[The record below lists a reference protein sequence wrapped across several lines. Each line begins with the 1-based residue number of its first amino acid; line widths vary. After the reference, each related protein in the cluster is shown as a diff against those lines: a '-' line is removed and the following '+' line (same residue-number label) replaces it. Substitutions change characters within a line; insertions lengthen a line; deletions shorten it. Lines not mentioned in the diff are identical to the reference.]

1 MTHTHALRV
10 LIVDDEPGDAHL
22 MELALKK
29 SGFPLDLSFANDGL
43 DALVG
48 LGHQNDRSP
57 GLPRPDLILLDLKMP
72 GKGGLETLR
81 AIKQSE
87 HLCAIPVVVITTS
100 ALAADLAAAYRYGA
114 AGYVLKPVGLDE
126 FVAAVQTLA
135 TYWFGLVRLPKRP
148 E

>member
-48 LGHQNDRSP
+48 LGHPNDRSP

-72 GKGGLETLR
+72 GKGGIETLR

-100 ALAADLAAAYRYGA
+100 ALAAATA
-114 AGYVLKPVGLDE
+114 AGSTAV
-126 FVAAVQTLA
+126 VAL
-135 TYWFGLVRLPKRP
+135 LSR
-148 E
+148 